1 MWQILEAHDAFLDSA
16 RRSLVLGC
24 VHLRWVR
31 LATRLGLLIVFR
43 LDLGRSN
50 LMLAWLRWY
59 SLICELIIQRLMR
72 CYLRFCTRGLSLRF
86 DLSLL
91 LLLDTLIR
99 RLNDSLL
106 LCLFD
111 SWLRLTHR
119 LLSIFWCVIVVLNV
133 LQSTQIVLR
142 NSRWWNY
149 SPTVSLLT
157 LIRSIHLKSMDVW
170 RDNLW
175 STPLLFCSLIRKN
188 LIRPGTAR
196 LILSRW
202 LVCHDSVASHRSRNG
217 QEFVW
222 RILLISFL
230 GRFLCLS
237 RPQLALDRRM
247 WVARALAHMLRRIQ

>member
-16 RRSLVLGC
+16 RRSLVLRC
-24 VHLRWVR
+24 VHLRRVR

-72 CYLRFCTRGLSLRF
+72 CYLRFCTRVLSLRF

-111 SWLRLTHR
+111 SWLRLAHR

-142 NSRWWNY
+142 NSRW
-149 SPTVSLLT
+149 
-157 LIRSIHLKSMDVW
+157 
-170 RDNLW
+170 
-175 STPLLFCSLIRKN
+175 
-188 LIRPGTAR
+188 
-196 LILSRW
+196 
-202 LVCHDSVASHRSRNG
+202 
-217 QEFVW
+217 
-222 RILLISFL
+222 
-230 GRFLCLS
+230 
-237 RPQLALDRRM
+237 
-247 WVARALAHMLRRIQ
+247 